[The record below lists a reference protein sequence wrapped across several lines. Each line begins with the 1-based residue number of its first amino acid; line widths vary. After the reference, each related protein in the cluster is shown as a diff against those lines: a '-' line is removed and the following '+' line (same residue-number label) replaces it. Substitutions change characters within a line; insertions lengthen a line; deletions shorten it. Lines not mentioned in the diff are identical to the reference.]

1 MKSKQEKRKPTI
13 SEFLSFIPL
22 RAEYEWS
29 TDEDGLVHIKVP
41 KFHSKWGKRLCR
53 LLRRK
58 ETFTA
63 EMDKM
68 GSIVWKQCDGKNTV
82 QDILDVL
89 KEEFGDEEKLD
100 QRLILFL
107 QQMKNLNYIYY

>member
-1 MKSKQEKRKPTI
+1 
-13 SEFLSFIPL
+13 
-22 RAEYEWS
+22 
-29 TDEDGLVHIKVP
+29 
-41 KFHSKWGKRLCR
+41 
-53 LLRRK
+53 
-58 ETFTA
+58 
-63 EMDKM
+63 MDKM